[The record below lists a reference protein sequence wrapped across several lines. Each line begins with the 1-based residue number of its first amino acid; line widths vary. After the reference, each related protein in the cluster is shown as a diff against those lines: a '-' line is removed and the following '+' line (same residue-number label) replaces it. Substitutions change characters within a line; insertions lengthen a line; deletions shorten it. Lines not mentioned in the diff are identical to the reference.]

1 MKWWFKPQGEGG
13 KKMTGFHSQS
23 MKSNT
28 SLSKQYKSM
37 PDATVTYVIFTDSET
52 KINASH
58 RHFNLHFILV
68 IRIFLPYPLPT
79 VSRLLKK
86 KKIKKIRKG
95 SEQSLPGEQ
104 LSLVFMYVYRK
115 KTVTWVHSMVSFDC
129 SIQWGFFHLISSK
142 ERPRLQLYSEELL
155 FSTR

>member
-1 MKWWFKPQGEGG
+1 
-13 KKMTGFHSQS
+13 MTGFHSQS
-23 MKSNT
+23 VKSNT

-79 VSRLLKK
+79 VSRLVKK
-86 KKIKKIRKG
+86 KKIKKNQKRIRAK
-95 SEQSLPGEQ
+95 S
-104 LSLVFMYVYRK
+104 
-115 KTVTWVHSMVSFDC
+115 TWGTTQPHFHVCILQEDC
-129 SIQWGFFHLISSK
+129 DMGTQHGLI
-142 ERPRLQLYSEELL
+142 
-155 FSTR
+155 